1 MDRNVDRAAIVRFDE
16 ASIANEAEHFRQLRA
31 RTFEER
37 FGQSQL
43 ASLAEGTSGESFG
56 RSGADFG
63 VDQAFRPAAA
73 EQAGTSRESF
83 GRREGDFGVDQEGFG
98 PAEQASIRA
107 GKPEAIGSGCAI
119 ETSRSP
125 PKTSDLCAEW
135 ARRSAAAEC
144 FGTGPNETG
153 TEVINIFY

>member
-83 GRREGDFGVDQEGFG
+83 GRREGDFGVDQEGSLG
-98 PAEQASIRA
+98 VVRLHRVVLDQLR
-107 GKPEAIGSGCAI
+107 
-119 ETSRSP
+119 
-125 PKTSDLCAEW
+125 LQ
-135 ARRSAAAEC
+135 RRGVDFRFRFRPS
-144 FGTGPNETG
+144 
-153 TEVINIFY
+153 